1 MRLNRRKFLTGVGTA
16 GGIALAGC
24 TGGPTGGDGDD
35 GSGSGGGDS
44 GGGASGSSGGSGG
57 SGDSTPEPTATPD
70 DSGGE
75 TDEETASPTPSDPI
89 NVGMVYATGGLGDGS
104 FNDQAQQGIQQ
115 AKSEFGISYG
125 EAQPSEV
132 AEFKNLQQQFA
143 RSTNPTYEL
152 ICCIGFLQASALS
165 ENAPDFPEQN
175 FMIVDSVVEA
185 DNVASYVFAE
195 HEGSY
200 LVGQLAGM
208 LTTRDFSAGAGA
220 TTSGSA
226 SVGFVGG
233 VESPLIRKFQ
243 AGFEAGVKAA
253 NENVE
258 VQTSYVGDFNDPS
271 GGKEAALA
279 MYNSGADVVYHAAGN
294 TGTGVFQ
301 AAQEQGTFAI
311 GVDRDQSVTKES
323 FADVILASMVKHVD
337 TAVYNSVEATVN
349 DEFAGGS
356 VTALG
361 LDDEGVDIVYG
372 QQLGSEIPSE
382 VKDAIAE
389 SKQGIIDGDISVP
402 EDPENV

>member
-1 MRLNRRKFLTGVGTA
+1 MRLDRRKFLTGVGTA

-24 TGGPTGGDGDD
+24 TGGPTDGDGGDG
-35 GSGSGGGDS
+35 SSGGDS
-44 GGGASGSSGGSGG
+44 GSGGSGG
-57 SGDSTPEPTATPD
+57 DDSTPTPTEAPED
-70 DSGGE
+70 DSDTE
-75 TDEETASPTPSDPI
+75 TEEETASPTPSDPT

-115 AKSEFGISYG
+115 AESEFGVAYG

-143 RSTNPTYEL
+143 RSTDPTYEL
-152 ICCIGFLQASALS
+152 VCCIGFLQASALS
-165 ENAPDFPEQN
+165 ENAPDYPEQD

-208 LTTRDFSAGAGA
+208 LTTREFSAGAGS
-220 TTSGSA
+220 TVSDST

-243 AGFEAGVKAA
+243 AGFEAGVKAIDDA
-253 NENVE
+253 IEI
-258 VQTSYVGDFNDPS
+258 QTSYVGDFNAPTQ
-271 GGKEAALA
+271 GQEAARA
-279 MYNSGADVVYHAAGN
+279 MYESGADVVYHAAGN

-301 AAQEQGTFAI
+301 AAQEEGRFAI
-311 GVDRDQSVTKES
+311 GVDRDQSVTKPS
-323 FADVILASMVKHVD
+323 YADVILASMVKRVD
-337 TAVYNSVEATVN
+337 TAVYDSVEATVN
-349 DEFAGGS
+349 GEFEGGS
-356 VTALG
+356 VNSLG

-372 QQLGSEIPSE
+372 QQLGSEVPSE
-382 VKDAIAE
+382 VNDAVAE
-389 SKQGIIDGDISVP
+389 SRQSIVDGDIAVP
-402 EDPENV
+402 TDPENV

>member
-1 MRLNRRKFLTGVGTA
+1 MRLDRRKFLTGVGTA

-24 TGGPTGGDGDD
+24 TGGPTGGDGGD
-35 GSGSGGGDS
+35 GSNGGNGGSGGG
-44 GGGASGSSGGSGG
+44 
-57 SGDSTPEPTATPD
+57 STPEPTEEPEEDGSDT
-70 DSGGE
+70 E
-75 TDEETASPTPSDPI
+75 EETASPTPSDPT

-115 AKSEFGISYG
+115 AESDFGISFG

-132 AEFKNLQQQFA
+132 SEFKSLQQQFA
-143 RSTNPTYEL
+143 RSTDPTYEL

-165 ENAPDFPEQN
+165 ENAPDFPEQD

-208 LTTRDFSAGAGA
+208 LTTRDFSAGSGS
-220 TTSGSA
+220 TTSGSS

-253 NENVE
+253 DSGIE
-258 VQTSYVGDFNDPS
+258 VQTSYVGDFNAPTAGS
-271 GGKEAALA
+271 EAARA
-279 MYNSGADVVYHAAGN
+279 MYESGADIVYHAAGN

-301 AAQEQGTFAI
+301 AAQEEGKFAI

-323 FADVILASMVKHVD
+323 FADVILASMVKRVD

-349 DEFAGGS
+349 GEFEGGS

-361 LDDEGVDIVYG
+361 LEQEGVDIVYG
-372 QQLGSEIPSE
+372 QDLGSDIPSD

-389 SKQGIIDGDISVP
+389 SRQGIIDGDISVP
-402 EDPENV
+402 TDPENV